1 MSISPLPNH
10 DASPSLPSVAD
21 PGTLSA
27 RQRFL
32 KPLAAGAHLLE
43 AGCGAGED
51 LLFFRQQ
58 GFMVTAFDASLT
70 QAKLASRRCS
80 QPVRVCRFEQMH
92 NVLPFDGIWASG
104 SLPCLVEEELAPALM
119 HLASLLKP
127 RAPLY
132 CSFPYDEGK
141 SGNPVASSQDEYP
154 LQTWLDEARL
164 QQLIAPLPFEL
175 HQN

>member
-27 RQRFL
+27 RQHFL

-58 GFMVTAFDASLT
+58 GFMVTAFDASLA
-70 QAKLASRRCS
+70 QAKLASRRCG
-80 QPVRVCRFEQMH
+80 QPVRVCRFGQMH

-104 SLPCLVEEELAPALM
+104 SLPCLVEEELAPTLM

-132 CSFPYDEGK
+132 CSFPYDEG
-141 SGNPVASSQDEYP
+141 
-154 LQTWLDEARL
+154 
-164 QQLIAPLPFEL
+164 
-175 HQN
+175 